1 MKKLIQDFPH
11 HLADALHIA
20 QQARLKPG
28 DREIRQVV
36 ITGLGGSGIGGTI
49 VSELL
54 SDRCK
59 VPVIVNKGYGLP
71 SFVNRY
77 TLVLVSTYSGNT
89 EETLSA
95 LHRAD
100 EAQAEIAI
108 ITSGGE
114 ALAFAKEKEC
124 NHIIVPG
131 GNPPRSML
139 AYSFV
144 QLLKLM
150 SHFGLAEGELM
161 NEVSQA
167 TQLLEENQEAIR
179 GEGSEIAQ
187 FLKGKFPVIYAPDGY
202 EGVAVRFRQQLNE
215 NSKMVGWQGVVP
227 EMNHNELV
235 GWAGGSD
242 QLGVVFLRNETDDPR
257 IQKRIEINQEIIRRS
272 TAHVLEIWSKGGN
285 RMEQMLYL
293 IHLGDWASFDLSV
306 INRVDV
312 MEIKVIEYLKSE
324 LSKFK
329 S

>member
-11 HLADALHIA
+11 HLADAMHIA

>member
-20 QQARLKPG
+20 QQARLKPAA
-28 DREIRQVV
+28 REIRQVV

-54 SDRCK
+54 SERCK
-59 VPVIVNKGYGLP
+59 VPVVVNKGYGLP

-108 ITSGGE
+108 ITSGGK
-114 ALAFAKEKEC
+114 ALEFAKEKEC

-167 TQLLEENQEAIR
+167 TQLLEENQEIIR

-235 GWAGGSD
+235 GWAGGND
-242 QLGVVFLRNETDDPR
+242 QLAVVFLRNETDDPR

-272 TAHVLEIWSKGGN
+272 TPNVMEVWSKGGN
-285 RMEQMLYL
+285 KMEQMLYL

-306 INRVDV
+306 INKVDI
-312 MEIKVIEYLKSE
+312 MEIEVIDYLKSE
-324 LSKFK
+324 LSKFN

>member
-1 MKKLIQDFPH
+1 MKKLIHDFPQ
-11 HLADALHIA
+11 HLGDALHIA
-20 QQARLKPG
+20 QQARLKPAA
-28 DREIRQVV
+28 REIRQVV

-54 SDRCK
+54 SERCK
-59 VPVIVNKGYGLP
+59 VPILVNKGYDLP

-114 ALAFAKEKEC
+114 ALKFAQEKDC
-124 NHIIVPG
+124 NHIVVPG

-150 SHFGLAEGELM
+150 SHFNLATGELM
-161 NEVSQA
+161 NEVSHA
-167 TQLLEENQEAIR
+167 IQLLEENQGSIR
-179 GEGSEIAQ
+179 AEGTEIAQ
-187 FLKGKFPVIYAPDGY
+187 FLQGKFPVIYAPDGY

-227 EMNHNELV
+227 EMNHNQLV
-235 GWAGGSD
+235 GWAGGTD
-242 QLGVVFLRNETDDPR
+242 QLGVIFFRNETDDPR
-257 IQKRIEINQEIIRRS
+257 IQKRIEINQEIIRRNTS
-272 TAHVLEIWSKGGN
+272 HVREMWSKGGN
-285 RMEQMLYL
+285 KMEQMLYL
-293 IHLGDWASFDLSV
+293 IHLGDWASYDLSEL
-306 INRVDV
+306 NDVDI
-312 MEIKVIEYLKSE
+312 MEIEVIDYLKSE

-329 S
+329 G

>member
-20 QQARLKPG
+20 QQARLKPAA
-28 DREIRQVV
+28 REIRQVV

-272 TAHVLEIWSKGGN
+272 TAHVLEIWSKGVN

-293 IHLGDWASFDLSV
+293 IHLGDWASLDLSV